1 MKKIIGYLILIII
14 NYLVISLIV
23 FTFSYTSLVNNKTY
37 DLLWI
42 KYIQKKLYFSGVRK
56 LWNIDP
62 NCSRYDKDLLYAPL
76 EGKCKF
82 SNPEFQTT
90 LNFDK
95 YRRLNLIDDN
105 IDEREN
111 IIITLG
117 DSFTMG
123 WGVENDE
130 TFAYN
135 LQKIINR
142 KIINLGVASYGTVRE
157 IKRLK
162 LNKFYEQAKTII
174 IQYHVN
180 DIYENKSL
188 DINKSYSKE
197 DYDEY
202 FSSRE
207 NNSNK
212 IIYILKYY
220 KKSFRLL
227 FSHINDIVF
236 KKKEIHNLNTHLEYL
251 EKVINQNLKDKDK
264 RIIVFLV
271 KEPHQKLIYKKEKN
285 FANFEFLIIDTKK
298 DHFFIIDD
306 HLNINGHKYIAERLA
321 NYLSK

>member
-1 MKKIIGYLILIII
+1 MKKIIGYLILITI

-76 EGKCKF
+76 EGECKF

-95 YRRLNLIDDN
+95 YRRLNLTDDN
-105 IDEREN
+105 INEKEQ

-135 LQKIINR
+135 LQKIINQ
-142 KIINLGVASYGTVRE
+142 KILNLGVASYGTVRE

-188 DINKSYSKE
+188 DISKSYSKE
-197 DYDEY
+197 DYDTY

-207 NNSNK
+207 NNTNK
-212 IIYILKYY
+212 IIYILRYY

-227 FSHINDIVF
+227 FSHINDIIF

-251 EKVINQNLKDKDK
+251 EKIINQNLKNNDK

-271 KEPHQKLIYKKEKN
+271 KEPHQNLIYKKEKN
-285 FANFEFLIIDTKK
+285 FANFEFLIIDTEKE
-298 DHFFIIDD
+298 HFFIIDD
-306 HLNINGHKYIAERLA
+306 HLNVNGHKYIAKRLA

>member
-37 DLLWI
+37 DLLWV

-95 YRRLNLIDDN
+95 YRRLNLVDDN
-105 IDEREN
+105 IDEKEK

-135 LQKIINR
+135 LQKIINQ
-142 KIINLGVASYGTVRE
+142 KTLNLGVASYGTVRE

-188 DINKSYSKE
+188 DINKSYSRE
-197 DYDEY
+197 DYDKY

-207 NNSNK
+207 NNTSK
-212 IIYILKYY
+212 IIYILRYY

-227 FSHINDIVF
+227 FSHINDIIF

-251 EKVINQNLKDKDK
+251 EKIINQNLKDQDK

-271 KEPHQKLIYKKEKN
+271 KEPHQNFIYKKEKN
-285 FANFEFLIIDTKK
+285 FANFEFLIIDTQKE
-298 DHFFIIDD
+298 HFFIIDD
-306 HLNINGHKYIAERLA
+306 HLNVNGHKYIAKRLA